1 MRRWRASA
9 RWQDRPVYIPRANQ
23 FLRQPCFTLSRRAS
37 LEKIEVMSR
46 VRGWLNCE
54 NVRQSTFRYWLS
66 EPDSVLRVN
75 FEFEDQAQAF
85 AQAFGG
91 VVLGLS
97 ADSRPRAPRH

>member
-1 MRRWRASA
+1 MAG
-9 RWQDRPVYIPRANQ
+9 ANQ
-23 FLRQPCFTLSRRAS
+23 FKAAMLHVVEIRFAGENFR
-37 LEKIEVMSR
+37 EVMSR

-75 FEFEDQAQAF
+75 FEFEEQAQAF

-91 VVLGLS
+91 VVLV
-97 ADSRPRAPRH
+97 